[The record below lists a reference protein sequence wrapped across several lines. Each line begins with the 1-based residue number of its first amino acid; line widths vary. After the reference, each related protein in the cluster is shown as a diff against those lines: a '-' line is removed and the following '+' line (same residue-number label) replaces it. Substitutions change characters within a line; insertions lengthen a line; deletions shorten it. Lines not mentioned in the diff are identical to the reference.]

1 MSDQRIRI
9 RLKAFDHRLIDRS
22 ATEIVETAKRTGA
35 RVKGPIP
42 LPTRTERYT
51 ILISPHADKDAR
63 DQYEIRTY
71 KRLMDIIDPTDKPV
85 DALMKL
91 DLAAGVDV
99 QIKLN

>member
-42 LPTRTERYT
+42 LPTRIERYT
-51 ILISPHADKDAR
+51 VLI
-63 DQYEIRTY
+63 
-71 KRLMDIIDPTDKPV
+71 
-85 DALMKL
+85 
-91 DLAAGVDV
+91 
-99 QIKLN
+99 